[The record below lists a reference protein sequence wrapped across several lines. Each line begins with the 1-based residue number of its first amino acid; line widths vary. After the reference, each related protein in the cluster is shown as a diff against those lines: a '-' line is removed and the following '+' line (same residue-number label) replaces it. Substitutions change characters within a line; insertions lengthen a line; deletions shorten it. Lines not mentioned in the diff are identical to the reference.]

1 MRFSFSSLAETL
13 EHASCQ
19 SGKSRL
25 DSGLQSLEGIKG
37 EAALGCLLRLVG
49 FFVLFL
55 ALAIAARRL
64 MEKPAAIPPPVFG
77 EKDTLVGSIRWR
89 SREVGGDITPPVV
102 FVHGLLSS
110 SKTWKKVLAS
120 SASAHT
126 AIAVDLPGSGFS
138 DRPWPHDYSAP
149 SQALALLDFLD
160 TRKIDRAV
168 LVGTSLGGAVSLIAA
183 AARPDRVAG
192 LVLVGAASPGMTIP
206 WSFRTLRTPILG
218 ELQIEFLVRPVVEF
232 GLRHRLYARA
242 GNVTEEMVSDWWDPI
257 PVPGTRRAALGF
269 VRSRTAGYEGL
280 LPKIQ
285 VPTLIVWGKEDRLLP
300 ASDGMR
306 LASEMPGARLVILP
320 DCGHL
325 PQEEV
330 PVAFSSIVAE
340 FVKHLP
346 AAEPAIPRPD

>member
-1 MRFSFSSLAETL
+1 
-13 EHASCQ
+13 
-19 SGKSRL
+19 
-25 DSGLQSLEGIKG
+25 
-37 EAALGCLLRLVG
+37 LGCVLRLVG
-49 FFVLFL
+49 FFVLFV
-55 ALAIAARRL
+55 ALVIAVRRL
-64 MEKPAAIPPPVFG
+64 TERPASIPPPVSG
-77 EKDTLVGSIRWR
+77 EKDTVVRGIRWR
-89 SREVGGDITPPVV
+89 SQEVGGDTAPPVV

-120 SASAHT
+120 SASGHS

-138 DRPWPHDYSAP
+138 DRPWPYDYSAP
-149 SQALALLDFLD
+149 SQALALIDFLD
-160 TRKIDRAV
+160 ARRIGRVV
-168 LVGTSLGGAVSLIAA
+168 LVGSSLGGGVCLIAA

-192 LVLVGAASPGMTIP
+192 LVLVNAASPGMTIP

-232 GLRHRLYARA
+232 GLRHRLYSRA
-242 GNVTEEMVSDWWDPI
+242 ENVTEETVSDWWDPI
-257 PVPGTRRAALGF
+257 PVPGARRAALGF

-280 LPKIQ
+280 LPKIR

-340 FVKHLP
+340 FVKQLP
-346 AAEPAIPRPD
+346 AAEPTVPLPD